1 MLAAIPFR
9 YVCTY
14 YVGQI
19 CSRYQLNLEGRLYY
33 LKENRVAGC
42 GGPIQFAWVY
52 WCTQGLGGWSAM
64 VADGPHPRF
73 FWHLGPQQTIHGD
86 CG

>member
-19 CSRYQLNLEGRLYY
+19 RSGYQLNLGGRLYY
-33 LKENRVAGC
+33 LKENRVAIAPGAGDILGC
-42 GGPIQFAWVY
+42 TGIRGI
-52 WCTQGLGGWSAM
+52 
-64 VADGPHPRF
+64 
-73 FWHLGPQQTIHGD
+73 
-86 CG
+86 